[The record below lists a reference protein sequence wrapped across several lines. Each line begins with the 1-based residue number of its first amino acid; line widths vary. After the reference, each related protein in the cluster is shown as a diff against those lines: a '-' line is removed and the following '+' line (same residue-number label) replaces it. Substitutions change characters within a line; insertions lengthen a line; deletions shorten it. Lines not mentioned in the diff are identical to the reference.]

1 MRRLLLGVVA
11 LALFVPG
18 GCGIPDRT
26 EVTVIGDGRS
36 SGVSVDDETP
46 PPTQYKREAATN
58 PRELVQY
65 YLQAAAGDPQTAL
78 DRVKAFLAPEEAAGF
93 TNTDV
98 RVVREAESILGGYSP
113 TDSVVTITEQQVG
126 NLTSNG
132 ELVPAPPTP
141 SSTYE
146 IKVGSIEGQTGLWI
160 LDAPPV
166 MLLTVDAL
174 NSFYLRRAIYFW
186 NRDNTSLVP
195 DLRYMPRSVPAV
207 QQPTTILQWL
217 AAGPSDWLRDAVQA
231 LPQGTAVD
239 GNIPAISNETLQINL
254 SAQTIPGGSDAG
266 AMDRLRR
273 QVQWS
278 IYPVVPRTLE
288 IKIGRQDPVSF
299 KDGEYKESN
308 LGYFLDDAPERFV
321 VFGGAVRRLKET
333 PRAEEPVPVL
343 KEAANRG
350 ITTAAFSATPT
361 HTFAAVVTG
370 AGGNQRLRVAGA
382 PAGQQADLREV
393 GGLKGA
399 LGQPVWAQTG
409 TRGAAGAVGLIT
421 AGGRLYSFGPGGGA
435 ARPVEWQGDPGPVT
449 ALSVAPDGRRVAL
462 VSGGRL
468 YRTVLNSSA
477 DGVVMSGPQQVL
489 PPNLRSVTAVAWSSQ
504 TYLVVAGVRADNNR
518 VSVIDVTVDGALSA
532 TRLGD
537 IGTEP
542 VSYLTAYPENPITGT
557 ETSDSEA
564 YVAGGEAWDVFSQP
578 NPITKASLAGPAV
591 NAPATVK
598 PTAPLYLN

>member
-1 MRRLLLGVVA
+1 MRRLLVGVVA
-11 LALFVPG
+11 LAVLVPG
-18 GCGIPDRT
+18 GCGIPDRS

-36 SGVSVDDETP
+36 AGVSVEDEAP
-46 PPTQYKREAATN
+46 PPIQYKREAATN

-78 DRVKAFLAPEEAAGF
+78 ERVKAFLAPEEAADF

-132 ELVPAPPTP
+132 ELVPAAPTP
-141 SSTYE
+141 DSTYK
-146 IKVGSIEGQTGLWI
+146 IKVGTVEGRSGLWI
-160 LDAPPV
+160 LDAPQV
-166 MLLTVDAL
+166 MLLTADAL
-174 NSFYLRRAIYFW
+174 SAFYQRRAIYFW
-186 NRDNTSLVP
+186 NKDNTSLVP

-207 QQPTTILQWL
+207 QQPTKILQWL
-217 AAGPSDWLRDAVQA
+217 AAGPSDWLRDSVQA
-231 LPQGTAVD
+231 LPQGTDVAD
-239 GNIPAISNETLQINL
+239 NIPAVTDETLQINL
-254 SAQTIPGGSDAG
+254 TAQTIPAGSDAG

-299 KDGEYKESN
+299 KDGEYRESN
-308 LGYFLDDAPERFV
+308 LAYFLDDSPERFV

-343 KEAANRG
+343 KEAANKG
-350 ITTAAFSATPT
+350 ITTAALSSSTT
-361 HTFAAVVTG
+361 HEFAAVVTG
-370 AGGNQRLRVAGA
+370 SGSGQRLRVAAA
-382 PAGQQADLREV
+382 PIGQQADLKEV
-393 GGLKGA
+393 KLQGA

-409 TRGAAGAVGLIT
+409 GTGAAGAVGLIT
-421 AGGRLYSFGPGGGA
+421 AGGHLYSFGADGGVA
-435 ARPVEWQGDPGPVT
+435 QRVEWQGDPGTVT
-449 ALSVAPDGRRVAL
+449 AISVAPDGRRVAL

-477 DGVVMSGPQQVL
+477 DGVAMSGPQQVL
-489 PPNLRSVTAVAWSSQ
+489 PPNLKSVTAVAWSSQ
-504 TYLVVAGVRADNNR
+504 SYLAVAGVRADNNR

-532 TRLGD
+532 TRLAD
-537 IGTEP
+537 IGAEP

-578 NPITKASLAGPAV
+578 NPITKANLAGPAV

>member
-11 LALFVPG
+11 LAVLVPG
-18 GCGIPDRT
+18 GCGIPDRS

-36 SGVSVDDETP
+36 AGVSVGDTP
-46 PPTQYKREAATN
+46 PPPPQYKREDATN

-65 YLQAAAGDPQTAL
+65 YLQAAAGDPNSAL
-78 DRVKAFLAPEEAAGF
+78 DRVKAFLAPEEAAAF

-113 TDSVVTITEQQVG
+113 TDSVVTITEKQVG
-126 NLTSNG
+126 TLTGNG
-132 ELVPAPPTP
+132 ELVPAAPAPD
-141 SSTYE
+141 SKYK
-146 IKVGSIEGQTGLWI
+146 IRVGSVEGQTGLWI

-174 NSFYLRRAIYFW
+174 SAFYQPRAIYFW
-186 NRDNTSLVP
+186 NKDNSSLVP

-231 LPQGTAVD
+231 LPQGTAVAD
-239 GNIPAISNETLQINL
+239 NIPAVTNETLQINL
-254 SAQTIPGGSDAG
+254 TAQTIPAGSDAG

-308 LGYFLDDAPERFV
+308 LAVRLSDAPERFV
-321 VFGGAVRRLKET
+321 VFAGAIRRLKES
-333 PRAEEPVPVL
+333 AHEDDPVPVL
-343 KEAANRG
+343 KEAANKG
-350 ITTAAFSATPT
+350 IASAAFSATPT

-370 AGGNQRLRVAGA
+370 SGAGRRVRVAAA
-382 PAGQQADLREV
+382 PTGQQSDLREV
-393 GGLKGA
+393 GGLKGD

-409 TRGAAGAVGLIT
+409 GEGTAGVVGLIT
-421 AGGRLYSFGPGGGA
+421 MNQRLYSFGAGGGPA
-435 ARPVEWQGDPGPVT
+435 QPVEWQGDPGPVT
-449 ALSVAPDGRRVAL
+449 AISVAPDGRRVAL

-468 YRTVLNSSA
+468 YRTVLNSST

-489 PPNLRSVTAVAWSSQ
+489 PPNLKSVTAVAWSSQ
-504 TYLVVAGVRADNNR
+504 TYLAVAGVRADNSR
-518 VSVIDVTVDGALSA
+518 VSVIDVSVDGALSA

-537 IGTEP
+537 IGTTP
-542 VSYLTAYPENPITGT
+542 VNYLAAYPENPITGT

-578 NPITKASLAGPAV
+578 NPITKTNLAGPAV
-591 NAPATVK
+591 SAPAAVK
-598 PTAPLYLN
+598 PAAPFYLN